1 VGSWNL
7 GGVERSRRIPARS
20 AAAGSVVARGKK
32 RKSSGEMGFGSG
44 FIGEHGLV
52 EEREREG
59 AVTGPG
65 SGQRAA
71 PACPSGVWQPLG
83 IGGPTWL
90 SRGRPAEATRAVGE
104 AAQRHVGEGRAAQA
118 CSRLG
123 KRPAATDHARVAE
136 TGEIR
141 DSRKTMEDLGAIS

>member
-1 VGSWNL
+1 L
-7 GGVERSRRIPARS
+7 
-20 AAAGSVVARGKK
+20 
-32 RKSSGEMGFGSG
+32 G

-52 EEREREG
+52 EERQREG

-65 SGQRAA
+65 SGRRAV
-71 PACPSGVWQPLG
+71 PACTLGAWQPLG

-90 SRGRPAEATRAVGE
+90 SGGRPAEAARAVGE

-118 CSRLG
+118 CSRRG
-123 KRPAATDHARVAE
+123 KRPAVADHGRAAE

-141 DSRKTMEDLGAIS
+141 DLRKMMEDLGAIS